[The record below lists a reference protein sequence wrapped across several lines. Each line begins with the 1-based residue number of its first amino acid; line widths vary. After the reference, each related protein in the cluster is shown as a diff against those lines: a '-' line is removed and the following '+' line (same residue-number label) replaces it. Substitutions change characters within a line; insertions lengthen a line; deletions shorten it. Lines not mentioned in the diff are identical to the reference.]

1 MNICSQEQK
10 SNTSDFCDRWS
21 EDEPLGTTCIK
32 AIDLVSR
39 VDATIDS
46 KSLIIN
52 TFPSF
57 FQGVGDLREEY
68 KIRLKPGATA
78 HALFTPRHVPL
89 PLRSKIQKE
98 LDRMESIGVI
108 AKVDA
113 PGVLEWWWC
122 QRKKELSTFV

>member
-39 VDATIDS
+39 VDARIDS

-68 KIRLKPGATA
+68 EIRFSQEQQLTLSS
-78 HALFTPRHVPL
+78 HLDMCHYHFD
-89 PLRSKIQKE
+89 LRFKKS
-98 LDRMESIGVI
+98 LT
-108 AKVDA
+108 
-113 PGVLEWWWC
+113 EWNP
-122 QRKKELSTFV
+122 